1 MRWRRPARLRGRRSV
16 DRVGRLAQVPAAT
29 QPDLERQRRERR
41 DRRDAREERRL
52 PPPPEADRG
61 DGRDDHVEHERD
73 PVQAAE
79 DVDAELGRLRHVL
92 EEHADEEAGPRD
104 RLDDRDHGEEASEAR
119 RSVGAIARAAHERRE
134 SGGRRGAGSGG
145 GDGRPPRAG
154 PGSAAGRRRGAGR
167 SSWGL
172 PGQGDPRG
180 SDGRGRSRP
189 GYGAASGGSWDAI
202 RHGRAGG
209 RDRCGRAWGM
219 CIACERGVRE
229 VLTGHV
235 SRITVALC
243 DHFHMRRNSPRR
255 SGGINWGSTTL
266 PSAVPRHGGRA
277 PHPHAHDS
285 SPPSRGSASG

>member
-1 MRWRRPARLRGRRSV
+1 M
-16 DRVGRLAQVPAAT
+16 T
-29 QPDLERQRRERR
+29 
-41 DRRDAREERRL
+41 
-52 PPPPEADRG
+52 
-61 DGRDDHVEHERD
+61 
-73 PVQAAE
+73 
-79 DVDAELGRLRHVL
+79 
-92 EEHADEEAGPRD
+92 GP
-104 RLDDRDHGEEASEAR
+104 L
-119 RSVGAIARAAHERRE
+119 
-134 SGGRRGAGSGG
+134 
-145 GDGRPPRAG
+145 DGRPAVITGASSRIGRNAAPELHA
-154 PGSAAGRRRGAGR
+154 PGA
-167 SSWGL
+167 
-172 PGQGDPRG
+172 
-180 SDGRGRSRP
+180 DG
-189 GYGAASGGSWDAI
+189 GG
-202 RHGRAGG
+202 GG